1 MCIRDRFKLQKK
13 ELKRNRDH
21 STSTATPVQQRHLQA
36 IIDTSMQ
43 SLTQTPDI
51 GLCEGVDAFA
61 KFCQVFKFN
70 LMSYLFEKKFYTSND
85 RV

>member
-1 MCIRDRFKLQKK
+1 
-13 ELKRNRDH
+13 
-21 STSTATPVQQRHLQA
+21 
-36 IIDTSMQ
+36 MQ

-70 LMSYLFEKKFYTSND
+70 LMSYLFKKKFYTSND
-85 RV
+85 RVQRETDSNIYIFLF